1 MNKKVIKR
9 IILIAFFVLTVWILS
24 DSVDAAYISVSPS
37 KSSGNPEESVTL
49 NISSDC
55 VGRINISVTNGTVSS
70 NKVWI
75 EGAAQS
81 ITVKLGTTGTT
92 TVTATAEG
100 GKMSNNGVDVPVSSV
115 NTNISILNNSSSGNN
130 NNSGTNNNNSSKP
143 TTPST
148 TEKSNVATLANLGI
162 KPNDFSGFKANTLNY
177 STEVPNEVESIE
189 VYAKKGQNGQTISG
203 LGTKKLNEGQNKI
216 EVIVTAEDGKTKK
229 TYTINVTRKTKDETQ
244 PEEQPEEQNEDQ
256 PMEETFGLSELKI
269 DGYELD
275 PQFQTDIY
283 EYKMDL
289 KENLE
294 KLDITTL
301 ATEANSTV
309 EVTGN
314 ENLVEG
320 ENIITITVKGE
331 NEEKIATYQ
340 IIINKI
346 LSTTENNNNLETD
359 HKQMISQIII
369 ISVILI
375 IALLILILLIVKIRK
390 TKSSDGYIQ
399 YENILENNKDENNT
413 KKNDED
419 ETIKEET
426 KRKKHSKGKRF
437 K

>member
-9 IILIAFFVLTVWILS
+9 IILIVFFAVTVWILTN
-24 DSVDAAYISVSPS
+24 SVDAAYISMSPS
-37 KSSGNPEESVTL
+37 KSSGNPGESVTL

-81 ITVKLGTTGTT
+81 ITVKLGTTGMT

-100 GKMSNNGVDVPVSSV
+100 GKMSNNGVDVPISSV
-115 NTNISILNNSSSGNN
+115 NTNISILNNSLSGNT
-130 NNSGTNNNNSSKP
+130 NSGNATNNSSNP

-162 KPNDFSGFKANTLNY
+162 TPNDFSGFKANTFNY
-177 STEVPNEVESIE
+177 NVEVPNEVESIE
-189 VYAKKGQNGQTISG
+189 VYAKKGQNGQKISG

-229 TYTINVTRKTKDETQ
+229 TYTINVTRKAKDEAQ
-244 PEEQPEEQNEDQ
+244 PENQQEEQNEDQ
-256 PMEETFGLSELKI
+256 PMEEIFGLSELKI
-269 DGYELD
+269 EGYELE

-283 EYKMDL
+283 EYRMDL
-289 KENLE
+289 KEDIE
-294 KLDITTL
+294 KLDITAL
-301 ATEANSTV
+301 ATEANSNV
-309 EVTGN
+309 EIIGN
-314 ENLVEG
+314 ENLVDG

-340 IIINKI
+340 ITINKI
-346 LSTTENNNNLETD
+346 LSTTENNTNLETD
-359 HKQMISQIII
+359 HKQMILQIVI
-369 ISVILI
+369 ISAILVIAFVILI
-375 IALLILILLIVKIRK
+375 IILVKIK
-390 TKSSDGYIQ
+390 KAKNSDGYIS
-399 YENILENNKDENNT
+399 YENILENNND
-413 KKNDED
+413 KNDET
-419 ETIKEET
+419 EITKEEI

>member
-1 MNKKVIKR
+1 MKKK
-9 IILIAFFVLTVWILS
+9 IISVVLTVLLILAINNYS
-24 DSVDAAYISVSPS
+24 KAATASIQCSETAEVN
-37 KSSGNPEESVTL
+37 NPIT
-49 NISSDC
+49 
-55 VGRINISVTNGTVSS
+55 ISVTGSAVQWNLNLKVNGTTIVSNS
-70 NKVWI
+70 ELDNVNGNKTI
-75 EGAAQS
+75 SFSGKYTPTSEGN
-81 ITVKLGTTGTT
+81 L
-92 TVTATAEG
+92 TVTLEG
-100 GKMSNNGVDVPVSSV
+100 SVTESSDGSTIKNFASKTIKV
-115 NTNISILNNSSSGNN
+115 TKQNSSGNN
-130 NNSGTNNNNSSKP
+130 NNSGTNNNNSSTP

-162 KPNDFSGFKANTLNY
+162 TPNDFSGFKANTFNY
-177 STEVPNEVESIE
+177 NVEVPNEIESIE

-229 TYTINVTRKTKDETQ
+229 TYTINVTRKNKEEIQ
-244 PEEQPEEQNEDQ
+244 QEEQPEEQNEDQ
-256 PMEETFGLSELKI
+256 PMEEIFGLSELKI
-269 DGYELD
+269 EGYELD

-283 EYKMDL
+283 EYRVDL
-289 KENLE
+289 KEDLE

-314 ENLVEG
+314 ENLVDG

-340 IIINKI
+340 IIVNKI
-346 LSTTENNNNLETD
+346 LSTTKNDTNLETD
-359 HKQMISQIII
+359 HKQMISQIVI
-369 ISVILI
+369 ISAILVIAFVILI
-375 IALLILILLIVKIRK
+375 IIIVKIKK
-390 TKSSDGYIQ
+390 TKNSDGYIP
-399 YENILENNKDENNT
+399 YENILENNNEENDT

-419 ETIKEET
+419 ETIKEEI